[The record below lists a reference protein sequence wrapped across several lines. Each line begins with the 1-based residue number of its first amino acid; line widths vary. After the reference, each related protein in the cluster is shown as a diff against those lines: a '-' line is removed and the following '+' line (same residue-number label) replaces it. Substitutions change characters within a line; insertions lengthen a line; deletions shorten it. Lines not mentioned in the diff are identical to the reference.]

1 MYRLERG
8 SWPDAL
14 IAFALAVA
22 GGVAVVVALRSR
34 LIPGVLANYIA
45 HAWIAAI
52 ALTWFFVLGRRFP
65 VGGLDARQLGP
76 WYLLS
81 LLVIAGNAIAAFV
94 FPPASLH
101 VNPVT
106 LAAQLVALALL
117 VGPSEE
123 LLFRGVIQ
131 TSLNGSIH
139 AATRWR
145 GWRISLG
152 TVVAAVLFG
161 LFHLVNLGF
170 QSTADT
176 IEQVAVAMVLGLV
189 IGLLY
194 DRTRNLVGA
203 SLFHSV
209 TDFSGTAL
217 PLLAY
222 VVIHH

>member
-1 MYRLERG
+1 M
-8 SWPDAL
+8 
-14 IAFALAVA
+14 
-22 GGVAVVVALRSR
+22 ALRAR
-34 LIPGVLANYIA
+34 WIPGVVATYAA
-45 HAWIAAI
+45 HAWLATI
-52 ALTWFFVLGRRFP
+52 ALTWYFLLGRHFP
-65 VGGLDARQLGP
+65 IGGVDARQLRP

-81 LLVIAGNAIAAFV
+81 LVITAVNAVVAFAA
-94 FPPASLH
+94 PPASMH

-106 LAAQLVALALL
+106 LAAQLVALALV

-123 LLFRGVIQ
+123 LLFRGLIQ
-131 TSLNGSIH
+131 TSLNASIH
-139 AATRWR
+139 AAMHWR

-152 TVVAAVLFG
+152 TVIAAVLFG

-170 QSTADT
+170 QTAADT
-176 IEQVAVAMVLGLV
+176 IEQVAIAVILGLV

-194 DRTRNLVGA
+194 DRTRNLLGA

-222 VVIHH
+222 VLAHR

>member
-1 MYRLERG
+1 MRSGHRYPSLSSCVMYRLERG

-22 GGVAVVVALRSR
+22 GGVAVVVALRSH

-81 LLVIAGNAIAAFV
+81 LLVIAGNCIAAFV
-94 FPPASLH
+94 LPLARLP

-131 TSLNGSIH
+131 TSLNGAIH

-145 GWRISLG
+145 GWRLSIG
-152 TVVAAVLFG
+152 PGVAGVL
-161 LFHLVNLGF
+161 L
-170 QSTADT
+170 
-176 IEQVAVAMVLGLV
+176 
-189 IGLLY
+189 
-194 DRTRNLVGA
+194 
-203 SLFHSV
+203 
-209 TDFSGTAL
+209 
-217 PLLAY
+217 
-222 VVIHH
+222 

>member
-1 MYRLERG
+1 M
-8 SWPDAL
+8 
-14 IAFALAVA
+14 AFSLAVI
-22 GGVAVVVALRSR
+22 GGVAVVLALRDHW
-34 LIPGVLANYIA
+34 IPGVVANYLA
-45 HAWIAAI
+45 HAWLAAI
-52 ALTWFFVLGRRFP
+52 VLAWFFILGRRFP
-65 VGGLDARQLGP
+65 IGGLDTRQLRP

-81 LLVIAGNAIAAFV
+81 LVITAGNAIVAFV

-101 VNPVT
+101 VNPVA
-106 LAAQLVALALL
+106 LAAQLVALALV

-123 LLFRGVIQ
+123 LLFRGLIQ
-131 TSLNGSIH
+131 TSLNASIH
-139 AATRWR
+139 AAMHWR

-152 TVVAAVLFG
+152 TVIAAVLFG

-170 QSTADT
+170 QTAADT
-176 IEQVAVAMVLGLV
+176 IEQVAIAVILGLV

-194 DRTRNLVGA
+194 DRTRNLLGA

-222 VVIHH
+222 VLAHR

>member
-1 MYRLERG
+1 ML
-8 SWPDAL
+8 
-14 IAFALAVA
+14 
-22 GGVAVVVALRSR
+22 ALRDHW
-34 LIPGVLANYIA
+34 IPGVVANYLA
-45 HAWIAAI
+45 HAWLAAI
-52 ALTWFFVLGRRFP
+52 VLAWFLILGRRFP
-65 VGGLDARQLGP
+65 IGGLDTRQLRP

-81 LLVIAGNAIAAFV
+81 LVITAGNAIVAFV

-101 VNPVT
+101 VNPVA
-106 LAAQLVALALL
+106 LAAQLVALALV

-123 LLFRGVIQ
+123 LLFRGLIQ
-131 TSLNGSIH
+131 TSLNASIH
-139 AATRWR
+139 AAMHWR

-152 TVVAAVLFG
+152 TVIAAVLFG

-170 QSTADT
+170 QTAADT
-176 IEQVAVAMVLGLV
+176 IEQVAIAVILGLV

-194 DRTRNLVGA
+194 DRTRNLLGA

-222 VVIHH
+222 VLAHR